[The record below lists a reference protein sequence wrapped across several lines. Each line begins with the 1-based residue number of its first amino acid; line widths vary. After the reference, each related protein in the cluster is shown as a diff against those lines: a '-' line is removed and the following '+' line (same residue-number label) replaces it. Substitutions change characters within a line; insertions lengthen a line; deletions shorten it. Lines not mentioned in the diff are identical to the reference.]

1 MPKIFEW
8 RGYKFF
14 FFANEGEPLEKCHVH
29 ARKGKSSAKFW
40 IEPQIELASSY
51 GISAR
56 ELNAIRGIIEKNEK
70 IIRRKWNDFFKH
82 RS

>member
-14 FFANEGEPLEKCHVH
+14 FYANEGEPLERCHIH
-29 ARKGKSSAKFW
+29 IRKGGNEAKFW
-40 IEPQIELASSY
+40 IEPEVDLASSY
-51 GISAR
+51 GFSGK
-56 ELNAIRGIIEKNEK
+56 ELSEFRKIIEVQKE
-70 IIRRKWNDFFKH
+70 IIRSRWDDFFKH